1 MPNVSYAWSP
11 AFDVEAGVDGVPQ
24 HLEDAGEAVRQVHAL
39 EHWPGRRILL
49 QLSKGFSRP

>member
-1 MPNVSYAWSP
+1 MSNVSGAWSP

-39 EHWPGRRILL
+39 EHRPGRIILL
-49 QLSKGFSRP
+49 ELQNSCP